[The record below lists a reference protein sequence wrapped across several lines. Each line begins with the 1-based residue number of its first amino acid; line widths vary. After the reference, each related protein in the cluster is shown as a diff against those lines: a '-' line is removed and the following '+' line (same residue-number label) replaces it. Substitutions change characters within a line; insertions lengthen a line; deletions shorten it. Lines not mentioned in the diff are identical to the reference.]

1 MDFNGASVEL
11 RELDDSNFEEIK
23 ALYKAVFMGPPW
35 NDDWSDDNQLTEYL
49 LDLTKVRIPIRLG
62 LYVDGKF
69 VGFSIG
75 DVRHWWGGTDY
86 NIEELCI
93 QTDLQGKGLGT
104 KFMSLI
110 EEYLETRGI
119 HQIFLQTGRDMPAYE
134 FYKKRGFEE
143 LTDHV
148 SFFKDFKK

>member
-1 MDFNGASVEL
+1 MTEL
-11 RELDDSNFEEIK
+11 RELDDSNFDEIK
-23 ALYKAVFMGPPW
+23 ALFKSVFMGPPW

-49 LDLTKVRIPIRLG
+49 LDLTKVRNPIRLG
-62 LYVDGKF
+62 LYEDGEL
-69 VGFSIG
+69 VGISIG

-93 QTDLQGKGLGT
+93 KTDLQGKGLGS
-104 KFMSLI
+104 KFMAMI
-110 EEYLETRGI
+110 EDYLASKGI
-119 HQIFLQTGRDMPAYE
+119 YQIFLMTGRNMPAYE